1 MRKERT
7 EERVN
12 ELIGRSLGSLN
23 DIVNVNTVIGTPI
36 VTASG
41 YQVIPVSKV
50 TLGYLGGGSDLRH
63 ALSQSVV
70 KEDESIPFAGGSGA
84 VVSMKPAGFIFDDGK
99 SCRYIHA
106 GDDPIDNLIDKAS
119 DLLKHYQG
127 KNCEEA

>member
-50 TLGYLGGGSDLRH
+50 TLGYLGGGSDLGDVK
-63 ALSQSVV
+63 VV

>member
-50 TLGYLGGGSDLRH
+50 TLGYLGGGSDLGDVK
-63 ALSQSVV
+63 VV

-106 GDDPIDNLIDKAS
+106 GDDPIDNLIDK
-119 DLLKHYQG
+119 LTKLPIF
-127 KNCEEA
+127 

>member
-50 TLGYLGGGSDLRH
+50 TLGYLGGGSDLGDVK
-63 ALSQSVV
+63 VV

-127 KNCEEA
+127 KNGEEA